1 VLIVTLFVTA
11 LLQWQQGRLI
21 GLIFVA
27 CMASLFAS
35 LVAFICDIN
44 LSLHALKLEL
54 EGITPDVE

>member
-1 VLIVTLFVTA
+1 LPEGF
-11 LLQWQQGRLI
+11 LI

-35 LVAFICDIN
+35 LIGFIRDIN

-54 EGITPDVE
+54 EGIKSDAK